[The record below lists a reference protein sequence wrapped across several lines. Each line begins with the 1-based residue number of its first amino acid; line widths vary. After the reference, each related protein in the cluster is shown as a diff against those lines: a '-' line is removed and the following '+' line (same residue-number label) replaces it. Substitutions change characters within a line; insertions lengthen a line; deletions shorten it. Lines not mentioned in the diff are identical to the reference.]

1 MRILVIGSNN
11 ANSRMVF
18 SALDATHKETKIER
32 VFVGASSAADRLAI
46 MWAMANGAAAV
57 DRPRIRHNG
66 VDQGLWTP
74 QRMDACLCFAPG
86 RDSAR
91 YAQIAKSLGSEV
103 TYYF

>member
-18 SALDATHKETKIER
+18 SALDTINKEKKIER

-46 MWAMANGAAAV
+46 MWAIANGAAAV
-57 DRPRIRHNG
+57 DRPRIRHDG

-74 QRMDACLCFAPG
+74 QRVDVCLCFAPG
-86 RDSAR
+86 HDSAR

-103 TYYF
+103 AYYF